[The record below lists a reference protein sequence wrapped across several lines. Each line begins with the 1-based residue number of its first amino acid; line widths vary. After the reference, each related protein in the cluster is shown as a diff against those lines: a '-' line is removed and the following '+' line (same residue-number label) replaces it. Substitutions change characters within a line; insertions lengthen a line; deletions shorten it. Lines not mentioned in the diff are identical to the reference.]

1 MNKENLRKAHDFLKE
16 HLYSFKEVELLDI
29 NYRYEH
35 SLRVYQL
42 GLLLCKHEDYDD
54 EILPMA
60 CLLHDYGK
68 FDAEEEIEHG
78 RVSAKLIQPFLKTLA
93 LSEKQQ
99 ADILYCVAMHVDD
112 QCPGNH
118 PHIKEADALSDC
130 DNIDRLGAYRVA
142 ETFLYEMSKFESLNA
157 MKENVVWRL
166 VNVNKMLESG
176 MGASETAKH
185 LFREQFELLKLYNEK
200 LLEQI
205 NRSIFE

>member
-1 MNKENLRKAHDFLKE
+1 MNKENLQKAHDFLKE

-54 EILPMA
+54 EVLPMA

-68 FDAEEEIEHG
+68 FDADAEIEHG
-78 RVSAKLIQPFLKTLA
+78 RVSAKLVQPFLKTLA

-99 ADILYCVAMHVDD
+99 SDILFCIAMHVDD
-112 QCPGNH
+112 QCPGNY
-118 PHIKEADALSDC
+118 PHIREADALSDC
-130 DNIDRLGAYRVA
+130 DNIDRMGAYRVA
-142 ETFLYEMSKFESLNA
+142 ETFLYEMSKYGSLNA
-157 MKENVVWRL
+157 MKEKVIWRL
-166 VNVNKMLESG
+166 TNINKMLESG
-176 MGASETAKH
+176 TGASETAKQ
-185 LFREQFELLKLYNEK
+185 LFREQLELLKAYNEK